1 MVKRIVCFVLSVIC
15 FLYGGCY
22 LEKNG
27 TDQLPTQDEFM
38 EYAFE
43 KKDVAVEAY
52 HTIKDWV
59 VTHFIES

>member
-1 MVKRIVCFVLSVIC
+1 MKRIVCFVLIVIC

-27 TDQLPTQDEFM
+27 MSDLPTQDEFM
-38 EYAFE
+38 EYTMA

-52 HTIKDWV
+52 HTIKDWIV
-59 VTHFIES
+59 AHFIES

>member
-1 MVKRIVCFVLSVIC
+1 MMKRILCFVLSVMC

-27 TDQLPTQDEFM
+27 TDTLPTRDEFI
-38 EYAFE
+38 EYAME
-43 KKDVAVEAY
+43 KKDVAVETY
-52 HTIKDWV
+52 HTIKDWA